1 MQFVST
7 RQLARAAGVSESSV
21 KRWCDQGLIPSVKTA
36 GGHRRVSL
44 DAATEFLRRST
55 DPNVRPEL
63 LGVPIRRGAGL
74 PTIQR
79 ATDEFLEAL
88 AAGDEELCRRIV
100 FDLHLAGEPASR
112 ICDAVIAEAFQGV
125 GAAWECDQLQV
136 YQERRGCGLCLQLLS
151 EAKLVIPEVK
161 GEAPLA
167 LGGTPECDPYELPTA
182 MVEIVLRQNG
192 WKSRSL
198 GSRLPFNTLLRAIDE
213 VRPQLFWLSVSHIDN
228 EEQFLDGYTRFA
240 NQVPSDVATV
250 VGGRA
255 LTAPLR
261 KRMKFAAHCDNLQ
274 QLEAFADVLKRSL
287 QRGAD
292 GNVVQPAPEETAARP
307 RRGASRS

>member
-55 DPNVRPEL
+55 DPHVRPEL
-63 LGVPIRRGAGL
+63 LGVPIRRGAG
-74 PTIQR
+74 PPSIKR
-79 ATDEFLEAL
+79 AADEFFEAL

-100 FDLHLAGEPASR
+100 FDLHLAGEPASK
-112 ICDAVIAEAFQGV
+112 ICDAVVAEAFHGV

-151 EAKLVIPEVK
+151 EAKLVIPEAK

-167 LGGTPECDPYELPTA
+167 IGGTPQGDPYELPTA
-182 MVEIVLRQNG
+182 MVELVLRQNG
-192 WKSRSL
+192 WRSRSL
-198 GSRLPFNTLLRAIDE
+198 GSRLPFETLLKAIDE
-213 VRPQLFWLSVSHIDN
+213 VRPQLFWLSVSHIDD
-228 EEQFLDGYTRFA
+228 EAAFLDGYRQFFQ
-240 NQVPSDVATV
+240 QVPAEVVTV

-255 LTAPLR
+255 LTDGLR
-261 KRMKFAAHCDNLQ
+261 RQMNFAAHCDNLQ
-274 QLEAFADVLKRSL
+274 QLEKFAEVLKRSL
-287 QRGAD
+287 SRPGEPGVTLA
-292 GNVVQPAPEETAARP
+292 AAETPLRP
-307 RRGASRS
+307 RRGSSRA